1 MDMVKTF
8 KCVLWANGERLNYLN
23 KKNPK
28 DEKHDMP
35 FIMQT
40 RYIDI
45 ESYEKLQKS
54 YRLAPPGTYCVV
66 EEVEKALEKG
76 AIEVSR
82 QALKMNPEGS
92 L

>member
-1 MDMVKTF
+1 MKTF
-8 KCVLWANGERLNYLN
+8 RCVLWASADRLNYLN

-35 FIMQT
+35 FIIQIKH
-40 RYIDI
+40 IDI

-54 YRLAPPGTYCVV
+54 YQLTQPGTYCVI
-66 EEVEKALEKG
+66 EEVEKPLEKN
-76 AIEVSR
+76 AIEVSTE
-82 QALKMNPEGS
+82 ASKMNPEGS